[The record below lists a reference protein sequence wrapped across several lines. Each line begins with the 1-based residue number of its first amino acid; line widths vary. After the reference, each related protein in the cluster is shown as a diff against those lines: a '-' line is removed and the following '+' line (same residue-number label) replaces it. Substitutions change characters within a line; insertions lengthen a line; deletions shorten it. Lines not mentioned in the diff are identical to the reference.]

1 MPIQL
6 LNRNNAGNFTL
17 VNRSNSGRLTLQ
29 TAAAAAPIT
38 YTIGQSALGGTI
50 AYILQS
56 GDPGYN
62 ANIQHGLVIA
72 TTTTTTNTAWN
83 PFTNSFSNSYGT
95 STAIGTGAAN
105 TAIIIAANLG
115 TTAAA
120 ACAAVNAGGYND
132 WYLPSRYELDAINNA
147 LTSGY
152 NFVAGKYYWSSSE
165 VGSNYSAWCTQ
176 WNGPYGGGWS
186 VGQSNNNGAVYSR
199 AVRSF

>member
-1 MPIQL
+1 MIEIS
-6 LNRNNAGNFTL
+6 NGFT
-17 VNRSNSGRLTLQ
+17 VTP
-29 TAAAAAPIT
+29 TIIVPIT

-50 AYILQS
+50 AYILQP
-56 GDPGYN
+56 GDTGYD
-62 ANIQHGLVIA
+62 ANVQHGLVIA
-72 TTTTTTNTAWN
+72 PTTTTTNTAWN

-95 STAIGTGAAN
+95 SQAIGTGAAN

-132 WYLPSRYELDAINNA
+132 WYLPSRYELEAINNT

-152 NFVAGKYYWSSSE
+152 NFVAGKFYWSSSE
-165 VGSNYSAWCTQ
+165 VGSNYSAWTVQ

-186 VGQSNNNGAVYSR
+186 TPQSNTNGAVYSR